1 MKIQSTC
8 FELQIKVGS
17 SLFEMKTEDN
27 FKSMYGLDLR
37 SSRPLSKQG
46 SRYSRDPRRP
56 RYSKNC

>member
-27 FKSMYGLDLR
+27 VKSM
-37 SSRPLSKQG
+37 
-46 SRYSRDPRRP
+46 
-56 RYSKNC
+56 NVITT